1 MSPLEVQL
9 GPWSRSHLEQ
19 NCLECDAWPSV
30 GDRKDVVGQRPRLQS
45 INNLIIDVFKTLSA
59 LTICSFKVHAKGK
72 CKNGFLGSHS
82 ILESLL
88 TVLHLPCIAT
98 M

>member
-1 MSPLEVQL
+1 MLPLEVQL
-9 GPWSRSHLEQ
+9 GPRSRSHLEQ

-30 GDRKDVVGQRPRLQS
+30 GDINVVGHRARLQS
-45 INNLIIDVFKTLSA
+45 INNLIIDVFKTFSA
-59 LTICSFKVHAKGK
+59 LTIGSFKVHARGR
-72 CKNGFLGSHS
+72 CRNGFLGSHF

-88 TVLHLPCIAT
+88 TVLHLPRIAT